1 MQASNLA
8 LLRRLL
14 KGQKRSDG
22 LLEDERN
29 NQNQNRENH
38 PGVSEHHSNQR
49 LGMTR
54 GRLDGAV
61 LGPCQGEVPENDGGR
76 GQHQAED
83 AEGDR
88 IENPGDQGDGTEQ
101 G

>member
-38 PGVSEHHSNQR
+38 PGVSENHFFRARKWGNSNTSR
-49 LGMTR
+49 ILGLSVKSITSR
-54 GRLDGAV
+54 STPV
-61 LGPCQGEVPENDGGR
+61 PKPPLGGMP
-76 GQHQAED
+76 
-83 AEGDR
+83 
-88 IENPGDQGDGTEQ
+88 
-101 G
+101 